1 MVDQDVA
8 HLPPSPVSADTSDP
22 NVRRFVD
29 HVHVDVEVLLGAAR
43 LTIAEMTAL
52 TEGSVVE
59 VDRLISEAVDI
70 RVNGRVIGRGE
81 IVTVGDKFGVRVTQI
96 GE

>member
-1 MVDQDVA
+1 MVDEQS
-8 HLPPSPVSADTSDP
+8 PSPLRDVSTSGA
-22 NVRRFVD
+22 RRFVD
-29 HVHVDVEVLLGAAR
+29 HVDVEVEVFLGGAR

-52 TEGSVVE
+52 AEGAVVE

-70 RVNGRVIGRGE
+70 RVNGKVIARGE

>member
-1 MVDQDVA
+1 MVDDQ
-8 HLPPSPVSADTSDP
+8 SPQNISTSSA
-22 NVRRFVD
+22 RRFVD
-29 HVHVDVEVLLGAAR
+29 HVNVEVDVFLGGAR

-52 TEGSVVE
+52 AEGSVLE

-70 RVNGRVIGRGE
+70 RVNGKVIGRGE
-81 IVTVGDKFGVRVTQI
+81 IVTIGDKFGVRVTQI